1 MNPRPQT
8 CRTNAH
14 HQNPTYECPPNED
27 PPNEDLPNEDPPNE
41 DSPNEDPPNTDPQM
55 EVRHTKTHTPT
66 VGTLPE
72 PEAVKQQPTA
82 QRDRQTPPK
91 QQSAERTLAKWPTNT
106 HNQKQ
111 NRPNHTPAAA
121 GHRLNQNP
129 VNETHAHR

>member
-82 QRDRQTPPK
+82 QRDRQTPPNNNLPNEHWPNGHPPNK
-91 QQSAERTLAKWPTNT
+91 TAQTTHPLQQDIA
-106 HNQKQ
+106 
-111 NRPNHTPAAA
+111 
-121 GHRLNQNP
+121 
-129 VNETHAHR
+129 